1 MSVSVAFS
9 LEFGISV
16 MKSCVVDDRSVPT
29 GNHSGDEGCASDGL
43 GSPAMPPTD
52 ENLLSRLSNLA
63 SLNKAWRIVRQ
74 SALQSASLK
83 ITRLAKEFD
92 QNSIKNLREIERA
105 LKEDA
110 FVFKGVYARL
120 LPRPGKN
127 PRPLAVAPIA
137 SRIVQRAILDILWS
151 NPKIKKRVKNKNSFG
166 GIEKRGVKDALIEV
180 SKCLHQGYNYY
191 ITSDISDF
199 FQNIN
204 KRDTNNTIFSFLQDN
219 SINELIEDSLKCE
232 ILNSTH
238 KNVAEHIDLFPKDQ
252 IGVLQGCCLSPLYGN
267 IFLSDFDEELNSFS
281 GIRCIRYIDDFILLG
296 KRQPA
301 LLKVFSKAVE
311 ILEKKGLRVY
321 KLGEHNTKARFGDVR
336 KFPIEFLGCSIE
348 KGRVRPLNKA
358 RANLL
363 KKIDECLK
371 ISVTQMNNSKLDT
384 PIENSYIKN
393 IFNVNNM
400 IKGWAGAF
408 SFCNDPTYFRSL
420 DKDIL
425 AKFYDYHHSYQK
437 VLERF
442 SDPQK
447 RQRLFGLQL
456 IFDSTG
462 TDPIWGP
469 SGALAS
475 QDDSDSEDK

>member
-1 MSVSVAFS
+1 
-9 LEFGISV
+9 
-16 MKSCVVDDRSVPT
+16 MKSCVVDDRSVTT
-29 GNHSGDEGCASDGL
+29 GNHSGEEGCASDGL
-43 GSPAMPPTD
+43 GSPAVPPTD
-52 ENLLSRLSNLA
+52 DSLLYRLSNLT
-63 SLNKAWRIVRQ
+63 SLNKAWRVVRQ
-74 SALQSASLK
+74 SALQSPSLR

-92 QNSIKNLREIERA
+92 QNSIQNLREIERA

-120 LPRPGKN
+120 LPRPGKS

-137 SRIVQRAILDILWS
+137 SRIVQRAILDILWA
-151 NPKIKKRVKNKNSFG
+151 NPKIKRRVKNKNSFG

-204 KRDTNNTIFSFLQDN
+204 RQETNNLIFSLLQDK
-219 SINELIEDSLKCE
+219 SINELVEDSLKCE

-238 KNVAEHIDLFPKDQ
+238 KEIQSHINLFPKDQ

-267 IFLSDFDEELNSFS
+267 IFLSDFDEEMNSLN
-281 GIRCIRYIDDFILLG
+281 GIRCIRYIDDFIILG
-296 KRQPA
+296 KRQPI
-301 LLKVFSKAVE
+301 LLKAFAKAIE
-311 ILEKKGLRVY
+311 MLEQKGLRAY
-321 KLGEHNTKARFGDVR
+321 KLKEPNTKAKSGDVR
-336 KFPIEFLGCSIE
+336 KAPIAFLGCSVE

-363 KKIDECLK
+363 NKVDEWLTAS
-371 ISVTQMNNSKLDT
+371 ITQMNNSKLDV
-384 PIENSYIKN
+384 PLENSYVKT
-393 IFNVNNM
+393 IFNVNNLL
-400 IKGWAGAF
+400 KGWAGAF
-408 SFCNDPTYFRSL
+408 SFCNDPTFFRNL
-420 DKDIL
+420 DGEIL
-425 AKFYDYHHSYQK
+425 TKFHNYHHSYQK
-437 VLERF
+437 VLAKF

-462 TDPIWGP
+462 AEPIWGP
-469 SGALAS
+469 SGALNN
-475 QDDSDSEDK
+475 QEE